1 MPPKD
6 ILWPLEPHTVGKHR
20 VLRNYMQAWL
30 PIMSRW
36 NGQVVFIDGFAGPG
50 EYDRGEPGS
59 PVIALRTLIDHQSR
73 RRFACKFYYVFIEK
87 DKRRCNHLSNL
98 LTNMH
103 AEIPENCNY
112 EIINSAFDETLTVV
126 LDKLDEQN
134 SQSAPSFIMIDPF
147 GVSDTPMPVIARILA
162 NLKAEVYISLMYEF
176 INRFD
181 KKVEHEA
188 RLDKLFGYDSWRIGR
203 NITNYEEKKQFY
215 LELYERQLKAAGAEY
230 VLRFELYEGGR
241 MVYAIFFGTHSL
253 DGCDKMKQAI
263 WKEAPLGDYKFKGD
277 LINQLSLGDDILD
290 IASFRKS
297 LINEFGSRGWV
308 TIEEVTN
315 FAKSDRTGFHSGH
328 LKAKTLT
335 PMEREGAIEVEPS
348 SRKSKRGYPQGTKL
362 RFRHSQLSGRER
374 ADIQGCPRS
383 ASQPTLFGDEPE
395 L

>member
-1 MPPKD
+1 MPPMD

-30 PIMSRW
+30 PIMSTW

-59 PVIALRTLIDHQSR
+59 PVIALRALIDHQSR

-98 LTNMH
+98 LTNMR
-103 AEIPENCNY
+103 AEIPENCNC

-134 SQSAPSFIMIDPF
+134 SPSAPSLTMIDPF

-162 NLKAEVYISLMYEF
+162 NLKAEVYISLMYKF

-188 RLDKLFGYDSWRIGR
+188 RLDKLFGCDSWRIGR

-215 LELYERQLKAAGAEY
+215 LDLYERQLKAAGAEY

-290 IASFRKS
+290 FATFGES
-297 LINEFGSRGWV
+297 LFNEFGSHGWI
-308 TIEEVTN
+308 TIEEVTR
-315 FAKSDRTGFHSGH
+315 FTKSDRTGFHSGH
-328 LKAKTLT
+328 LKMKTLS
-335 PMEREGAIEVEPS
+335 PMERAGAIEVEPN
-348 SRKSKRGYPQGTKL
+348 SRKGKRGYPPGTRL
-362 RFRHSQLSGRER
+362 RFRHSQWSAQKR
-374 ADIQGCPRS
+374 ADIEGHPRS
-383 ASQPTLFGDEPE
+383 ASQPTLFGDEPK